1 MNKTVHIPVLPEPVI
16 RFLKPGAGKR
26 FIDGTLGGGGHAL
39 LILRE
44 GGRVLGIDR
53 DPDALTRTR
62 DRLADYVES
71 DQLVT
76 RQGDFADLTELAQAE
91 GFTDV
96 DGILLDLGISS
107 DQLEDSLRGFSFRP
121 DKDGPLLMNMDPK
134 GLSAEAWINT
144 ATEQEMTD
152 VFWRL
157 GEERRSRQIAR
168 SIVKE
173 VEREPITTTSRLADV
188 IERSVGGRRGARI
201 HPATRVFQAI
211 RMHINRELESLEAV
225 LHKALELLAS
235 GGRLVVITFHSLE
248 DRLVKHFLAAHV
260 GREVSLPAGGSRWE
274 GELPRAVW
282 IQKKA
287 LGPTDEERA
296 SNPRAR
302 SAKVRAIEII

>member
-16 RFLKPGAGKR
+16 KFLQPGEGKR
-26 FIDGTLGGGGHAL
+26 FIDGTLGGGGHTL
-39 LILRE
+39 LMLEE
-44 GGRVLGIDR
+44 GARVLGVDR
-53 DPDALTRTR
+53 DPDALTRTGE
-62 DRLADYVES
+62 RLAKHVES
-71 DQLVT
+71 GQLVT
-76 RQGDFADLTELAQAE
+76 RQGDFADLTELAEAE

-107 DQLEDSLRGFSFRP
+107 DQLEDPERGFSFLKE
-121 DKDGPLLMNMDPK
+121 KDGPLLMNMDPK

-144 ATEQEMTD
+144 ATEQEMAD

-168 SIVKE
+168 TIVKE

-188 IERSVGGRRGARI
+188 IERAVGGRRGARI

-274 GELPRAVW
+274 GDLPRAVW

-287 LGPTDEERA
+287 LGPTEEERA
-296 SNPRAR
+296 RNPRAR
-302 SAKVRAIEII
+302 SAKVRAIEKI